1 MFFKNL
7 EISILNYLQSKFNKA
22 DQTVQNSKNLFT
34 HFNENS
40 TNQINNSDMSE
51 IINVKFPINNAEF
64 SYMII
69 DANLGIKENLNNIFF
84 LEFDLTKEQNK
95 NLREIS
101 NENVERELFFVLN
114 GMIHDVPLFSS
125 DLKFSVETRKF
136 IKSIQF
142 RLETYKNEL
151 IQLKKSKSKSETNT
165 TIPVRNTFFGK
176 VLSNTNLGI
185 EFHKPHLYFF
195 I

>member
-1 MFFKNL
+1 MVLK
-7 EISILNYLQSKFNKA
+7 
-22 DQTVQNSKNLFT
+22 
-34 HFNENS
+34 
-40 TNQINNSDMSE
+40 INAMDFVKDRAME
-51 IINVKFPINNAEF
+51 RINGQVMGLPQRET
-64 SYMII
+64 ML
-69 DANLGIKENLNNIFF
+69 LGIKENLNNIFF
-84 LEFDLTKEQNK
+84 LEFDLTKEQTK

>member
-151 IQLKKSKSKSETNT
+151 IQLKKSKSRPEA
-165 TIPVRNTFFGK
+165 
-176 VLSNTNLGI
+176 
-185 EFHKPHLYFF
+185 
-195 I
+195 